1 MVQRRGYAEWVKKN
15 ETFQLVGMDQL
26 NRLIA
31 NVFNTSLMTLVLPMV
46 DNVLAGEA
54 PNGFLHFLML
64 AACRRWVD

>member
-31 NVFNTSLMTLVLPMV
+31 NVFNTSNMPKR
-46 DNVLAGEA
+46 DHRSH
-54 PNGFLHFLML
+54 NGLDGKLGQFFKTGQ
-64 AACRRWVD
+64 